1 MLTTLTFIEDN
12 PLYNEEKPF
21 RLVGFPNMPS
31 DWQTNCKFVDQ
42 PNIVVLDARSHEKD
56 FVLDDCGFKFIQ
68 HQSQCCLDIE
78 EFGLSK
84 KNSQNLVKYLEESIL
99 LAKQQLGISRVTCF
113 DWRIRENSMKPV
125 VIPTEDSENVRHYT
139 IPPAANIHCD
149 FSNAGGWE
157 RLAMH
162 LTNKEVQ
169 RVRDGLWRVRF
180 VNLWRPLK
188 PVENAPLVLCDS
200 RTVFHED
207 LVEVDKVL
215 PNKVEHSF
223 YLKYRD
229 YHKWFMLSNQ
239 QPDEVIFFNTWDS
252 VMNEKHS
259 NVPPHGAG
267 LDIGK
272 GSTPPRQSIEVR
284 LLVMS
289 PS

>member
-113 DWRIRENSMKPV
+113 DWRVCIIIIHLHRN
-125 VIPTEDSENVRHYT
+125 HY
-139 IPPAANIHCD
+139 P
-149 FSNAGGWE
+149 
-157 RLAMH
+157 
-162 LTNKEVQ
+162 
-169 RVRDGLWRVRF
+169 
-180 VNLWRPLK
+180 
-188 PVENAPLVLCDS
+188 
-200 RTVFHED
+200 
-207 LVEVDKVL
+207 
-215 PNKVEHSF
+215 
-223 YLKYRD
+223 
-229 YHKWFMLSNQ
+229 
-239 QPDEVIFFNTWDS
+239 
-252 VMNEKHS
+252 
-259 NVPPHGAG
+259 
-267 LDIGK
+267 
-272 GSTPPRQSIEVR
+272 
-284 LLVMS
+284 
-289 PS
+289 

>member
-1 MLTTLTFIEDN
+1 
-12 PLYNEEKPF
+12 
-21 RLVGFPNMPS
+21 
-31 DWQTNCKFVDQ
+31 
-42 PNIVVLDARSHEKD
+42 
-56 FVLDDCGFKFIQ
+56 
-68 HQSQCCLDIE
+68 
-78 EFGLSK
+78 
-84 KNSQNLVKYLEESIL
+84 
-99 LAKQQLGISRVTCF
+99 
-113 DWRIRENSMKPV
+113 
-125 VIPTEDSENVRHYT
+125 
-139 IPPAANIHCD
+139 
-149 FSNAGGWE
+149 
-157 RLAMH
+157 MH

-180 VNLWRPLK
+180 VKYDSFIFTSFHADLYPSLWRPLK

-259 NVPPHGAG
+259 S
-267 LDIGK
+267 K
-272 GSTPPRQSIEVR
+272 SEPPRTCNNKS
-284 LLVMS
+284 S
-289 PS
+289 